1 MLIMLIYVNIITN
14 IERMMMLIYAN
25 VQRDANANLC

>member
-1 MLIMLIYVNIITN
+1 MLIMLIYVNIIAN

-25 VQRDANANLC
+25 VQRDPNANLC